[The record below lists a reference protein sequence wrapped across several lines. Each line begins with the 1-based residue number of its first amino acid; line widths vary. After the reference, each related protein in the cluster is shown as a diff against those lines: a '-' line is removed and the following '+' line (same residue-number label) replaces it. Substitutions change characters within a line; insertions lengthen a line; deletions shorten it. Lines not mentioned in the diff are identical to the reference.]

1 MGDAAEVLCNVH
13 KRIHH
18 VRVAMG
24 ALAPQLVL
32 QDWPCENAGLYT
44 QASAAHRA
52 AGSMGLAT
60 GALMPAAKQRWRS
73 APPALAMMALAVMA
87 MTGNCA

>member
-1 MGDAAEVLCNVH
+1 MSGSQ
-13 KRIHH
+13 
-18 VRVAMG
+18 RVPLPRAMG
-24 ALAPQLVL
+24 E

-73 APPALAMMALAVMA
+73 APPALAMMALAMMALAMMALAVMA
-87 MTGNCA
+87 MMGNCV

>member
-18 VRVAMG
+18 VRIAMG

-32 QDWPCENAGLYT
+32 QACSCENAG
-44 QASAAHRA
+44 ASAAHRA
-52 AGSMGLAT
+52 AGLMGLAT
-60 GALMPAAKQRWRS
+60 GSLMPAAKQRWRS
-73 APPALAMMALAVMA
+73 PPPALAMMALAVMA

>member
-1 MGDAAEVLCNVH
+1 MGDATEVLRNAH

-18 VRVAMG
+18 VRIAMG

-32 QDWPCENAGLYT
+32 QAWSCENAGLYT

-73 APPALAMMALAVMA
+73 APPALAMMAM
-87 MTGNCA
+87 MGNCV